1 MTSHEIMTSPV
12 FLYSAY
18 LQGQPG
24 PAGPAGKDGED
35 GLTGAPGEEGPAGP
49 AGPQVSVCVCACL
62 CVCVC
67 ACVSLDIFHAKL
79 PLVGHCSIFWSDIL
93 LVQHDI
99 TVESR

>member
-1 MTSHEIMTSPV
+1 MTSHDIMTSSV

-49 AGPQVSVCVCACL
+49 AGPQVSVCVCAC
-62 CVCVC
+62 
-67 ACVSLDIFHAKL
+67 VSLDIFHAKL
-79 PLVGHCSIFWSDIL
+79 HWLDI
-93 LVQHDI
+93 VAFFGR
-99 TVESR
+99 TFC